1 MRNTSVKKR
10 KKIIPNEWQYELN
23 SYFCRLIIMQTRT
36 DKSMQ
41 DVVILQ
47 IVQMRDPAGNK
58 TENMKLQFLGAARE
72 VTGSKHLITT
82 KRGTKILLDCGMYQ
96 GKGLETD
103 AMNRDLGFDPKE
115 IDFLVLSHAHIDHSG
130 LIPYIYKLGF
140 NGTILCTP
148 ATRDLCAIMLADAG
162 RIQESDTQTFNKKRK
177 AQGLIPVEPIYTLA
191 DAQACMSCFISV
203 PYHKQF
209 NIEGEVSVEFF
220 DTGHILGASCVYL
233 EVKDGRRTI
242 KIGFT
247 GAIGRYNKRI
257 LKDPEPFPQVDY
269 LIMESTYGDRLH
281 TSLDTAEQ
289 DLLMAVLD
297 TCTKKKG
304 KLIIPS
310 FAIGRAQEI
319 IYALDRLHNSKLL
332 PDIDVF
338 VDSPLSVSATN
349 IMRLHTECFN
359 DQIVEYMKQDPDPF
373 GFDRL
378 QYVQSV
384 EASKALNVRNKTCII
399 ISASGMM
406 EAGRVKHH
414 LANNIDNPKTTILC
428 VGYCEPKTLGAKIMR
443 GDKKVSIFGRPYE
456 VRAEVRIIDSLS
468 GHGDYSEMINYIGCQ
483 EKRRLKKIFMVHGEA
498 ETQERFRDILN
509 KVGYKRVEIPERLDE
524 VEL

>member
-1 MRNTSVKKR
+1 M
-10 KKIIPNEWQYELN
+10 KIE
-23 SYFCRLIIMQTRT
+23 
-36 DKSMQ
+36 
-41 DVVILQ
+41 
-47 IVQMRDPAGNK
+47 
-58 TENMKLQFLGAARE
+58 FLGATRE

-82 KRGTKILLDCGMYQ
+82 RKGLKILLDCGMYQ

-103 AMNRDLGFDPKE
+103 SMNRDLGFDPAE
-115 IDFLVLSHAHIDHSG
+115 IDYLILSHAHIDHSG

-162 RIQESDTQTFNKKRK
+162 RIQEADTHTFNKKRQL
-177 AQGLIPVEPIYTLA
+177 QGLPPVEPIYTQA
-191 DAQACMSCFISV
+191 DAQACMGCFISV
-203 PYHKQF
+203 PYHKKF
-209 NIEGEVSVEFF
+209 NIEGEVTVEFF
-220 DTGHILGASCVYL
+220 DAGHILGSSCVLL
-233 EVKDGRRTI
+233 EVKDGRRTVR
-242 KIGFT
+242 IGFT
-247 GAIGRYNKRI
+247 GDVGRYDKKI
-257 LKDPEPFPQVDY
+257 LRDPEPFPQVDY
-269 LIMESTYGDRLH
+269 LILESTDGDRLH
-281 TSLDTAEQ
+281 TTLDTAEQ
-289 DLLMAVLD
+289 ELLMAVLD

-319 IYALDRLHNSKLL
+319 IYALDRLEHVKML

-359 DQIVEYMKQDPDPF
+359 EAIAEYMKSDPDPF

-378 QYVQSV
+378 QYIQSV
-384 EASKALNVRNKTCII
+384 QASKALNVRHKPCVI

-414 LANNIDNPKTTILC
+414 IANHIEDPSTTILC
-428 VGYCEPKTLGAKIMR
+428 VGYCEPSTLGAKIMR
-443 GDKKVSIFGRPYE
+443 GDKTVSIFGQLHK
-456 VRAEVRIIDSLS
+456 VRAELRSIESLS
-468 GHGDYSEMINYIGCQ
+468 GHADYEELLRYISCQ
-483 EKRRLKKIFMVHGEA
+483 NKRLIKKIFLVHGE
-498 ETQERFRDILN
+498 EQTQDNFRQTLN
-509 KVGYKRVEIPERLDE
+509 KRGWKRVQIPAFREA

>member
-1 MRNTSVKKR
+1 
-10 KKIIPNEWQYELN
+10 
-23 SYFCRLIIMQTRT
+23 
-36 DKSMQ
+36 
-41 DVVILQ
+41 
-47 IVQMRDPAGNK
+47 
-58 TENMKLQFLGAARE
+58 MKLAFLGATRE

-82 KRGTKILLDCGMYQ
+82 KKGLKILLDCGMYQ

-115 IDFLVLSHAHIDHSG
+115 IDYLILSHAHIDHSG
-130 LIPYIYKLGF
+130 LIPYIYKMGF
-140 NGTILCTP
+140 HGVVVCTP

-162 RIQESDTQTFNKKRK
+162 RIQESDTQTFNKKRLK
-177 AQGLIPVEPIYTLA
+177 QGLPPVEPIYTLA
-191 DAQACMSCFISV
+191 DAQACMECFISV

-209 NIEGEVSVEFF
+209 NIEGEVTVEFF
-220 DTGHILGASCVYL
+220 DAGHILGSAFVYL
-233 EVKDGRRTI
+233 QIKDGRRTI
-242 KIGFT
+242 KLGFT
-247 GAIGRYNKRI
+247 GDVGRYDKHI

-269 LIMESTYGDRLH
+269 LLMESTYGDRLH
-281 TSLDTAEQ
+281 ETLTDAEKE
-289 DLLMAVLD
+289 LLMAVLD

-319 IYALDRLHNSKLL
+319 IYALDRLHTKGLL

-338 VDSPLSVSATN
+338 VDSPLSVNATN

-359 DQIVEYMKQDPDPF
+359 DDIVEYMKDNADPF

-378 QYVQSV
+378 QYIQSV
-384 EASKALNVRNKTCII
+384 EASKALNVRHKPCII

-414 LANNIDNPKTTILC
+414 LANNIDNPSTTILC
-428 VGYCEPKTLGAKIMR
+428 VGYCEPSTLGAKIMR
-443 GDKKVSIFGRPYE
+443 GENPVSIFGRPYK
-456 VRAEVRIIDSLS
+456 VRAELRRIESLS
-468 GHGDYSEMINYIGCQ
+468 GHADYSELLHYISCQ
-483 EKRRLKKIFMVHGEA
+483 KKSKLKTIFLVHGES
-498 ETQERFRDILN
+498 ETQEHFKQTLT
-509 KVGYKRVEIPERLDE
+509 KEGYKHVEIADFRQE

>member
-1 MRNTSVKKR
+1 
-10 KKIIPNEWQYELN
+10 
-23 SYFCRLIIMQTRT
+23 
-36 DKSMQ
+36 
-41 DVVILQ
+41 
-47 IVQMRDPAGNK
+47 
-58 TENMKLQFLGAARE
+58 MKLKFMGAARE

-82 KRGTKILLDCGMYQ
+82 KKGLNILLDCGMYQ

-103 AMNRDLGFDPKE
+103 AMNRDLGFDPAE
-115 IDFLVLSHAHIDHSG
+115 IDYLILSHAHIDHSG
-130 LIPYIYKLGF
+130 LIPYIYKEGF
-140 NGTILCTP
+140 RGTVLCTP

-162 RIQESDTQTFNKKRK
+162 RIQEADTHTFNKKRK
-177 AQGLIPVEPIYTLA
+177 DQNLPPVEPIYTEK
-191 DAQACMSCFISV
+191 DAQECMSCFISV

-209 NIEGEVSVEFF
+209 NIEGEVTVEFF
-220 DTGHILGASCVYL
+220 DAGHILGSSCVYL
-233 EVKDGRRTI
+233 EIKDGRRTI
-242 KIGFT
+242 KLGFT
-247 GAIGRYNKRI
+247 GDIGRYNKRI

-281 TSLDTAEQ
+281 TTIEDAEQ
-289 DLLMAVLD
+289 ELLMAVLD

-310 FAIGRAQEI
+310 FAVGRAQEI
-319 IYALDRLHNSKLL
+319 IYALDRLETADLL

-349 IMRLHTECFN
+349 IMRLHTECFGPSIL
-359 DQIVEYMKQDPDPF
+359 QYMKKDPDPF

-378 QYVQSV
+378 QYIQSV
-384 EASKALNVRNKTCII
+384 EASKALNVRHKPCVI

-414 LANNIDNPKTTILC
+414 LANHIDDPTTTILC
-428 VGYCEPKTLGAKIMR
+428 VGYCEPKTLGARIMR
-443 GDKKVSIFGRPYE
+443 GDKTVSIFGHIYE
-456 VRAEVRIIDSLS
+456 VRAELRRIESLS

-483 EKRRLKKIFMVHGEA
+483 EKRRLKKIFLVHGEA
-498 ETQERFRDILN
+498 ATQEHFRDTLN
-509 KVGYKRVEIPERLDE
+509 EEGWNRVEIPEFRQE

>member
-1 MRNTSVKKR
+1 
-10 KKIIPNEWQYELN
+10 
-23 SYFCRLIIMQTRT
+23 
-36 DKSMQ
+36 
-41 DVVILQ
+41 
-47 IVQMRDPAGNK
+47 
-58 TENMKLQFLGAARE
+58 MKLQFLGATRE

-82 KRGTKILLDCGMYQ
+82 KRGLNILLDCGMYQ

-103 AMNRDLGFDPKE
+103 AMNRDLGFDPAK
-115 IDFLVLSHAHIDHSG
+115 IDYLILSHAHIDHSG

-140 NGTILCTP
+140 RGTILCTP

-162 RIQESDTQTFNKKRK
+162 RIQEADIHTFNKKRK
-177 AQGLIPVEPIYTLA
+177 AQGEEPVEPIYTEQ

-203 PYHKQF
+203 PYHKPF
-209 NIEGEVSVEFF
+209 NIEGEVTVEFF
-220 DTGHILGASCVYL
+220 DAGHILGSSCVYL
-233 EVKDGRRTI
+233 EIRDGRRLI
-242 KIGFT
+242 RLGFT
-247 GAIGRYNKRI
+247 GDIGRYDKHI

-281 TSLDTAEQ
+281 TSLQDAEKE
-289 DLLMAVLD
+289 LLMAVLD

-319 IYALDRLHNSKLL
+319 IYALDRLEHADLL

-349 IMRLHTECFN
+349 IMRLHEECFGP
-359 DQIVEYMKQDPDPF
+359 DILDYMKHDPDPF

-378 QYVQSV
+378 QYIQSI
-384 EASKALNVRNKTCII
+384 EASKALNVRHKPCVI

-414 LANNIDNPKTTILC
+414 IANHIDNPATTILC
-428 VGYCEPKTLGAKIMR
+428 VGYCEPSTLGAKIMR
-443 GDKKVSIFGRPYE
+443 GDEEVSIFGHRHK
-456 VRAEVRIIDSLS
+456 VRAELRRIESLS
-468 GHGDYSEMINYIGCQ
+468 GHGDYSEMMRCISCQ
-483 EKRRLKKIFMVHGEA
+483 EKNKVKTLFLVHGEA
-498 ETQERFRDILN
+498 ATQDRFRETLLADGW
-509 KVGYKRVEIPERLDE
+509 KHVQIPDFRDT

>member
-1 MRNTSVKKR
+1 
-10 KKIIPNEWQYELN
+10 
-23 SYFCRLIIMQTRT
+23 
-36 DKSMQ
+36 
-41 DVVILQ
+41 
-47 IVQMRDPAGNK
+47 
-58 TENMKLQFLGAARE
+58 MKLSFLGAARE

-82 KRGTKILLDCGMYQ
+82 KKGLKILLDCGMYQ

-103 AMNRDLGFDPKE
+103 AMNRDLGFDPAE
-115 IDFLVLSHAHIDHSG
+115 IDYLILSHAHIDHSG

-140 NGTILCTP
+140 RGTVLCTP
-148 ATRDLCAIMLADAG
+148 ATRDLCSIMLADAG
-162 RIQESDTQTFNKKRK
+162 RIQVADVNTFNKKRK
-177 AQGLIPVEPIYTLA
+177 ALGEPPVEPIYDEN
-191 DAQACMSCFISV
+191 DAQECMSCFISV
-203 PYHKQF
+203 PYHKKF
-209 NIEGEVSVEFF
+209 NIEGEVTVEFF
-220 DTGHILGASCVYL
+220 DAGHILGSSCVYL
-233 EVKDGRRTI
+233 EIKDGRRLI
-242 KIGFT
+242 KLGFT
-247 GAIGRYNKRI
+247 GDIGRYDKRI

-281 TSLDTAEQ
+281 TTLDTAEQ

-319 IYALDRLHNSKLL
+319 IYALDRLSNAKLL

-338 VDSPLSVSATN
+338 VDSPLSISATN
-349 IMRLHTECFN
+349 IMRMHEECFGPE
-359 DQIVEYMKQDPDPF
+359 ILEYMKNDPDPF

-378 QYVQSV
+378 QYIQSV
-384 EASKALNVRNKTCII
+384 EASKALNIRHKPCVI

-414 LANNIDNPKTTILC
+414 IANHIEDPTTTILC

-443 GDKKVSIFGRPYE
+443 GDKKVSIFGHLFE
-456 VRAEVRIIDSLS
+456 VRAELRRIESLS

-483 EKRRLKKIFMVHGEA
+483 EKRKLKKIFLVHGEA
-498 ETQERFRDILN
+498 QTQEHFRETLN
-509 KVGYKRVEIPERLDE
+509 EVGWKRVEIPDFRQE

>member
-1 MRNTSVKKR
+1 M
-10 KKIIPNEWQYELN
+10 KI
-23 SYFCRLIIMQTRT
+23 
-36 DKSMQ
+36 
-41 DVVILQ
+41 
-47 IVQMRDPAGNK
+47 
-58 TENMKLQFLGAARE
+58 QFLGAATE

-82 KRGTKILLDCGMYQ
+82 KKGLKILLDCGMYQ

-115 IDFLVLSHAHIDHSG
+115 IDYLILSHAHIDHSG

-140 NGTILCTP
+140 NGVIVCTP
-148 ATRDLCAIMLADAG
+148 ATRDLCSIMLADAG
-162 RIQESDTQTFNKKRK
+162 RIQESDTVQFNKKRQK
-177 AQGLIPVEPIYTLA
+177 QGLEPVEPIYTEE
-191 DAQACMSCFISV
+191 DARACMSCFISV
-203 PYHKQF
+203 PYHKKF
-209 NIEGEVSVEFF
+209 NIEGEVTVEFF
-220 DTGHILGASCVYL
+220 DAGHILGSAMVYL
-233 EVKDGRRTI
+233 EIKEGRRTI
-242 KIGFT
+242 RLGFT
-247 GAIGRYNKRI
+247 GDVGRYDKHI

-269 LIMESTYGDRLH
+269 LLMESTYGDRLH
-281 TSLDTAEQ
+281 TTLDNAEQ
-289 DLLMAVLD
+289 ELLMAVLD

-319 IYALDRLHNSKLL
+319 IYALDRLRSKGLL

-338 VDSPLSVSATN
+338 VDSPLSVNATN

-359 DQIVEYMKQDPDPF
+359 DDIVSYMKDNPDPF

-414 LANNIDNPKTTILC
+414 LANNIDNPKTTVLC
-428 VGYCEPKTLGAKIMR
+428 VGYCEPSTLGAKIMR
-443 GDKKVSIFGRPYE
+443 GDKHVSIFGHDYE
-456 VRAEVRIIDSLS
+456 VRADLRRIESLS
-468 GHGDYSEMINYIGCQ
+468 GHGDYEELIKYISCQ
-483 EKRRLKKIFMVHGEA
+483 SKRSLKRIFLVHGEA
-498 ETQERFRDILN
+498 ETQEHFKATLN
-509 KVGYKRVEIPERLDE
+509 KRGYKRVEIADFREE

>member
-1 MRNTSVKKR
+1 
-10 KKIIPNEWQYELN
+10 
-23 SYFCRLIIMQTRT
+23 
-36 DKSMQ
+36 
-41 DVVILQ
+41 
-47 IVQMRDPAGNK
+47 
-58 TENMKLQFLGAARE
+58 MKLSFLGAARE

-82 KRGTKILLDCGMYQ
+82 KKGLKILLDCGMYQ

-115 IDFLVLSHAHIDHSG
+115 IDYLILSHAHIDHSG

-140 NGTILCTP
+140 RGTVLCTP

-162 RIQESDTQTFNKKRK
+162 RIQVSDVAMFNKKRK
-177 AQGLIPVEPIYTLA
+177 ALGEQPVEPIYTETE
-191 DAQACMSCFISV
+191 AQECMSCFISV
-203 PYHKQF
+203 PYHKPF
-209 NIEGEVSVEFF
+209 NIEGEVTVQFF
-220 DTGHILGASCVYL
+220 DAGHILGSSCVYL
-233 EVKDGRRTI
+233 EIKDGRRTI
-242 KIGFT
+242 RLGFT
-247 GAIGRYNKRI
+247 GDIGRYDKHI

-281 TSLDTAEQ
+281 TTLDTAEQ
-289 DLLMAVLD
+289 ELLMAVLD

-319 IYALDRLHNSKLL
+319 IYALDRLEHAGLL

-349 IMRLHTECFN
+349 IMRLHEECFGAP
-359 DQIVEYMKQDPDPF
+359 ILEYMKNDPDPF

-378 QYVQSV
+378 HYIQSV
-384 EASKALNVRNKTCII
+384 AESKTLNVRHKPCVI

-414 LANNIDNPKTTILC
+414 IANHIENPATTILC
-428 VGYCEPKTLGAKIMR
+428 VGYCEPSTLGAKIMR
-443 GDKKVSIFGRPYE
+443 GDEEVSIFGQRHK
-456 VRAEVRIIDSLS
+456 VRAELRRIESFS
-468 GHGDYSEMINYIGCQ
+468 GHGDYEEMMRYISCQ
-483 EKRRLKKIFMVHGEA
+483 DKKKVKRLFLVHGEE
-498 ETQERFRDILN
+498 ETQRHFAEILGKDGWKNVSIPAFREE
-509 KVGYKRVEIPERLDE
+509 VEI
-524 VEL
+524 

>member
-1 MRNTSVKKR
+1 
-10 KKIIPNEWQYELN
+10 
-23 SYFCRLIIMQTRT
+23 
-36 DKSMQ
+36 
-41 DVVILQ
+41 
-47 IVQMRDPAGNK
+47 
-58 TENMKLQFLGAARE
+58 MKLEFLGAARE

-82 KRGTKILLDCGMYQ
+82 KKGTKILLDCGMYQ

-103 AMNRDLGFDPKE
+103 EMNRDLGFDPKE
-115 IDFLVLSHAHIDHSG
+115 IDFLILSHAHIDHSG

-140 NGTILCTP
+140 NGTVLCTP
-148 ATRDLCAIMLADAG
+148 ATRDLCSIMLADAG
-162 RIQESDTQTFNKKRK
+162 RIQESDTLTFNKKRQS
-177 AQGLIPVEPIYTLA
+177 QGLPPVEPIYTLA
-191 DAQACMSCFISV
+191 DAQACMHCFISV

-209 NIEGEVSVEFF
+209 VIEGEVSVEFF
-220 DTGHILGASCVYL
+220 DAGHILGSAMTYL
-233 EVKDGRRTI
+233 EIKEGRRKI
-242 KIGFT
+242 KLGYT
-247 GAIGRYNKRI
+247 GDIGRYDKRI

-281 TSLDTAEQ
+281 TTLDNAEQ
-289 DLLMAVLD
+289 ELLMAVLD
-297 TCTKKKG
+297 TCTKKRG

-319 IYALDRLHNSKLL
+319 IYALDRLRNAKLL
-332 PDIDVF
+332 PDIDCF
-338 VDSPLSVSATN
+338 VDSPLSVNATN

-359 DQIVEYMKQDPDPF
+359 DEISEYMKTDPDPF

-378 QYVQSV
+378 QYIQSV

-443 GDKKVSIFGRPYE
+443 GDKSVSIFGRQYE
-456 VRAEVRIIDSLS
+456 VRADLRRIDSYS
-468 GHGDYSEMINYIGCQ
+468 GHGDYNEIINYIGCQ
-483 EKRRLKKIFMVHGEA
+483 EKRRLKKIFLVHGEA
-498 ETQERFRDILN
+498 ETQEHFRDTLN
-509 KVGYKRVEIPERLDE
+509 KRGYKRVDIPERGE
-524 VEL
+524 TVEL